1 MSFMTHIAEQ
11 VKLFLDN
18 DFIIRKCLFRNIISL
33 RALSRYIIK
42 TLNLEEKNLDAV
54 ISAIRR
60 YKKEERQKT
69 DNELKRLFSKVA
81 IKTRS
86 NIVDIYVKKNKK
98 ILEHLNKINSIV
110 DIEKGEI
117 IRLIQA
123 EEGIRI
129 IIDDKNLDKF
139 FNYFSKDDCISIEK
153 NLTEINLHF
162 TLEAVKTRGIIA
174 LISSSLNA
182 EDINI
187 VEIMSSAPELLILL
201 KKEDLIKALNV
212 INNLENIFKT

>member
-11 VKLFLDN
+11 VKLSLDN

>member
-1 MSFMTHIAEQ
+1 MSFMTHISEQ
-11 VKLFLDN
+11 VKVFLDN

-42 TLNLEEKNLDAV
+42 TLDLEEKNLDAV

-60 YKKEERQKT
+60 YKREERSKSEV
-69 DNELKRLFSKVA
+69 DLKKVFSKISV
-81 IKTRS
+81 KTRS
-86 NIVDIYVKKNKK
+86 NIVDICLRKSKKM
-98 ILEHLNKINSIV
+98 LEQLNKVNFII

-117 IRLIQA
+117 IRIIQA

-129 IIDDKNLDKF
+129 IIDGKNLDRF
-139 FNYFSKDDCISIEK
+139 FDYFSKNDCISIEK
-153 NLTEINLHF
+153 NLAEINLHF
-162 TLEAVKTRGIIA
+162 TLEVSKTKGIIA
-174 LISSSLNA
+174 LITSSLNA

-212 INNLENIFKT
+212 INNLE